1 MADAVIEKT
10 KKRPKTEVIDDRSSS
25 SELTLTIAQKGFQ
38 QIRTD
43 IIFGR
48 LKPGQRLKLDQL
60 TSHYGASVST
70 LREILSRLS
79 SEGFVVAEGQKGFE
93 VAPVSASGFREVASL
108 RRLLETYA
116 LQASFANA
124 DLEWEG
130 ALVSAHH
137 KLAQMERR
145 MLAGDRAEPELW
157 KRYDREFHQA
167 LIAACGSQVLLEIYG
182 TIYDH
187 YLRYQMVAVVFRGA
201 LAASEHQALLEA
213 AMERDSDKA
222 ATIIAAHI
230 EECVSHTLSQGLL
243 GDDGQPAPAPLDP
256 ETVGDSAYRRIRS
269 DILFGRLAPGQKLK
283 LDRMK
288 SDYGIG
294 VSTLREIF
302 NRLASE
308 NLVSAE
314 GQKGFEVAPVS
325 AANLKEIAAL
335 RQLLECHAL
344 EQSFAV
350 GDIEWEGRVVAAHH
364 KLHRM
369 EERMAAGDTSAVE
382 PWKRYDWQ
390 FHQALISAC
399 GSRILIETHAA
410 VFDKYLRYQVIALS
424 YRGGIADKEHRALLD
439 CAMQRDAVTACK
451 VLTIHVAG
459 GVTHALTQ
467 KTIR

>member
-1 MADAVIEKT
+1 MAEAAQKRQKT
-10 KKRPKTEVIDDRSSS
+10 KAVDIESSS
-25 SELTLTIAQKGFQ
+25 TELPLTIAQKGFQ
-38 QIRTD
+38 QIRGD

-48 LKPGQRLKLDQL
+48 LKPGQRLKLDQM
-60 TSHYGASVST
+60 TGTYGASVST

-79 SEGFVVAEGQKGFE
+79 SEGFVIAEGQKGFE
-93 VAPVSASGFREVASL
+93 VAPVSPAGFREVASL
-108 RRLLETYA
+108 RRLLESFA
-116 LQASFANA
+116 LEASFAAA

-130 ALVSAHH
+130 AVVSAHH

-145 MLAGDRAEPELW
+145 MLAGDRDDTELW

-167 LIAACGSQVLLEIYG
+167 LISACGSQALLETYG

-201 LAASEHQALLEA
+201 DAASEHQALLECA
-213 AMERDSDKA
+213 LARDANKA
-222 ATIIAAHI
+222 IAIIAAHI
-230 EECVSHTLSQGLL
+230 QHCVDHTVGQGLL
-243 GDDGQPAPAPLDP
+243 GEDRPLALPPLDP

-283 LDRMK
+283 LERMK
-288 SDYGIG
+288 ADYGIG
-294 VSTLREIF
+294 VSTLREIL

-308 NLVSAE
+308 QLVSAE
-314 GQKGFEVAPVS
+314 GQKGFEVFPVS

-335 RQLLECHAL
+335 RQLLECYAL
-344 EQSFAV
+344 ELSFAI

-364 KLHRM
+364 KLARM
-369 EERMAAGDTSAVE
+369 EAKMAAGDPTAVE

-410 VFDKYLRYQVIALS
+410 IFDKYLRYQVIALS
-424 YRGGIADKEHRALLD
+424 YRGGIADKEHKALLD
-439 CAMQRDAVTACK
+439 CALDRDATTATK
-451 VLTIHVAG
+451 VLKAHVAG
-459 GVTHALTQ
+459 GVTHALAQ
-467 KTIR
+467 KKIR